1 VSVPVFEYVALDASG
16 ERVRGRMEALS
27 PQAVVTHLQAH
38 GHLPIEAR
46 ELAID
51 AVASDVQSPA
61 LSWRRPVG
69 SREIAGF
76 FRALSALLAA
86 GHAVDQALGVLEGAA
101 SSKRLGRAIGTIRA
115 KVRAGQ
121 TLSSGLEEAA
131 PVFTPLDVS
140 IVRAG
145 EATGVLPLVLRR
157 LADYR
162 DNAARLRE
170 SVTAALYYPA
180 IVVGVA
186 AIAIVLLLSYVVP
199 QFEQLF
205 AEAHAALPRPTRFV
219 IATGR
224 FLRDDGW
231 ALLLGLA
238 GLLLL
243 YERAMRRPGPRL
255 LRDRL
260 LLRVPILRGIILD
273 TATARLSETLAT
285 LLESGLELP
294 AALALARGVVGNRAL
309 ALEIE
314 RAILGVREGRLFSDE
329 LRAGG
334 HFSRLAVSMLRV
346 GEETGSLAQASA
358 QVALFFTQRLE
369 RSLKRLLVLVEPALI
384 LTVGLLVG
392 GIVFSIIIA
401 VVEVNGLA
409 G

>member
-1 VSVPVFEYVALDASG
+1 VSVPVFEYQALDASG
-16 ERVRGRMEALS
+16 ERVSGRMEALN

-46 ELAID
+46 EVTTAD
-51 AVASDVQSPA
+51 AAAAPPRP
-61 LSWRRPVG
+61 WRRPVG
-69 SREIAGF
+69 GREIAGF
-76 FRALSALLAA
+76 FRALAALLAA
-86 GHAVDQALGVLEGAA
+86 GHPLDQALGVLEGATA
-101 SSKRLGRAIGTIRA
+101 SKRLARAVAGIRA

-121 TLSSGLEEAA
+121 TLSSGLEEGGAI
-131 PVFTPLDVS
+131 FTPLDVS

-145 EATGVLPLVLRR
+145 EATGALALVLTR

-162 DNAARLRE
+162 ENAERLRE
-170 SVTAALYYPA
+170 SVLAALYYPA
-180 IVVGVA
+180 IVVCVA
-186 AIAIVLLLSYVVP
+186 VLAVVLLLTYVVP

-205 AEAHAALPRPTRFV
+205 ADAHAALPRPTEIV
-219 IATGR
+219 IAAGR
-224 FLRDDGW
+224 FFRDDGW
-231 ALLLGLA
+231 MLALALA
-238 GLLLL
+238 CLLLL

-260 LLRVPILRGIILD
+260 LLHFPVLRGLILD

-294 AALALARGVVGNRAL
+294 AALALARGVVGNLAL
-309 ALEIE
+309 ADDID
-314 RAILGVREGRLFSDE
+314 RAILGVREGRHFSDE
-329 LRAGG
+329 LKASGL
-334 HFSRLAVSMLRV
+334 FPKLAVSMLRV
-346 GEETGSLAQASA
+346 GEESGNLAQASV
-358 QVALFFTQRLE
+358 QVAAFFAQRLE

-401 VVEVNGLA
+401 VIKVNELA